1 MSLLQML
8 LVLAAGVGAGLM
20 NAVVGAG
27 TLITFPVL
35 LFLGLP
41 PVVANVSS
49 TVGLVSGSVAGA
61 YGYRSTLV
69 GRGALVRRLVLISF
83 VGGISGG
90 LLLVRLPP
98 AAFDRIVPV
107 LLVISAGLAALQPR
121 IAAAVLARRVRRGAA
136 AATAIGASGEPGA
149 IGTSG
154 STVVLALAVLAATT
168 YGGYFGAAQG
178 VILLVLLGI
187 LVGGSMNDLNGI
199 KNVLGASTNLV
210 AALLF
215 AGIAD
220 VDWTVAVLV
229 ALGAGLGGTL
239 GGRYG
244 PRLSPP
250 VLRALVVVIALAA
263 AIAQVLR

>member
-1 MSLLQML
+1 MSALQML

-20 NAVVGAG
+20 NSVVGAG

-61 YGYRSTLV
+61 YGYRATLV
-69 GRGALVRRLVLISF
+69 GRGPLVRRLVLVSL
-83 VGGISGG
+83 VGGTAGG
-90 LLLVRLPP
+90 LLLVLLPP
-98 AAFDRIVPV
+98 AAFERIVPV
-107 LLVISAGLAALQPR
+107 LLIVSAALAALQPR
-121 IAAAVLARRVRRGAA
+121 IAAAVRLRRTRGTAA
-136 AATAIGASGEPGA
+136 ARTGASDAEG
-149 IGTSG
+149 GTDERF
-154 STVVLALAVLAATT
+154 TVVLGLAVLAATV

-187 LVGGSMNDLNGI
+187 LVGGSMNELNGI
-199 KNVLGASTNLV
+199 KNVLGATTNLI

-229 ALGAGLGGTL
+229 AIGAGVGGTL

-244 PRLSPP
+244 PRLSATA
-250 VLRALVVVIALAA
+250 LRALVVAVALAA
-263 AIAQVLR
+263 AVSQLLR

>member
-1 MSLLQML
+1 MSIVELL

-61 YGYRSTLV
+61 YGYRATLV
-69 GRGALVRRLVLISF
+69 GRGPLVRRLVAVSL
-83 VGGISGG
+83 VGGVSGG
-90 LLLVRLPP
+90 LLLILLPP
-98 AAFDRIVPV
+98 SAFERVVP
-107 LLVISAGLAALQPR
+107 LLLIASAVLAALQPR
-121 IAAAVLARRVRRGAA
+121 IATAVALRRARRARVSGQPTDVDGRMAFTPVLGVAVLS
-136 AATAIGASGEPGA
+136 AT
-149 IGTSG
+149 
-154 STVVLALAVLAATT
+154 V

-187 LVGGSMNDLNGI
+187 LLGGSMNDLNGI

-210 AALLF
+210 AAILF

-220 VDWTVAVLV
+220 VDWAVAVLI
-229 ALGAGLGGTL
+229 AIGAGIGGTL

-244 PRLSPP
+244 PRLSATA
-250 VLRALVVVIALAA
+250 LRALVVAIAVAA
-263 AIAQVLR
+263 AVSRLSR